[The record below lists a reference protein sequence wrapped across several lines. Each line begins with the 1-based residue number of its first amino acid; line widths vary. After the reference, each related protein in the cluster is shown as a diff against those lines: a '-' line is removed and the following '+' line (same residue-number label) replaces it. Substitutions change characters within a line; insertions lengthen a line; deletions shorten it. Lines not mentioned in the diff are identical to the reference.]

1 MVAIHR
7 ADVVAVS
14 KLLAKSS
21 GSKSSMF
28 IIKLLLLTVLNAV
41 LCMH

>member
-1 MVAIHR
+1 MGKHEDLMVAVR
-7 ADVVAVS
+7 KADIATVS

-28 IIKLLLLTVLNAV
+28 CYKMPA
-41 LCMH
+41 